1 MFAQPRNEVD
11 RVEWNPSRWKFL
23 QSAQGMRYK
32 PLGNSGLKVSAV
44 GFGTCQLRMVPQ
56 RQAVE
61 TLKRGFELGVNFV
74 HTAPD
79 YEGAEDLVAQAIE
92 ESGRRVIVFTQ
103 GYGNPAHFEWL
114 FEMACLRAK
123 KKTLDVFGIACVED
137 RESLNENVWGP
148 GGMIEFLLRKKRDGR
163 LRSIFA
169 ESHGTPEYI
178 RRLIESRVFDSI
190 LLAYNTLGFHALSYC
205 PEPPATFE
213 NVPRNK
219 LEIFPLARKHNVSI
233 LLMKSLGGGLL
244 CPGKAFPSRVRFS
257 AEQNPLAAGDILRYL
272 LQDPDITAVVP
283 GTASVEEAEENAKA
297 GFVEL
302 PINGEQEKKVEAASA
317 EMLQSLCT
325 RCGCCDALC
334 SRKLPVSWLFRDAY
348 ISGIGS
354 ETFETLD
361 RLQYFHLHPNEASTC
376 GTCDDVTCECPA
388 GLDVKSELTR
398 VHSAM
403 VELKE
408 AGRLPLT
415 PSEIAEQQTRGPWG
429 AKSILADIP
438 ATWTRGASQLC
449 RVWWENAGALKWIPA
464 NHWTKYTGLNL
475 VAKIGDA
482 QQTVALRH
490 EVEPDT
496 RTHFTFE
503 MTAPREPGCYSLQLF
518 LKSAGVDIQYSSD
531 EDLEICS
538 FRVLVK

>member
-1 MFAQPRNEVD
+1 MQ
-11 RVEWNPSRWKFL
+11 
-23 QSAQGMRYK
+23 YK

-79 YEGAEDLVAQAIE
+79 YEGAEDIVAQAIE
-92 ESGRRVIVFTQ
+92 ESGRRVMVFTQ

-148 GGMIEFLLRKKRDGR
+148 GGMIEFLLQKKREGR

-178 RRLIESRVFDSI
+178 MKLIESRVFDSI
-190 LLAYNTLGFHALSYC
+190 LLAYNTLGFHALSYF

-213 NVPRNK
+213 NVQRNR
-219 LEIFPLARKHNVSI
+219 LEIFPLARRHNVSI
-233 LLMKSLGGGLL
+233 LLMKSLGGGLS

-257 AEQNPLAAGDILRYL
+257 AEQNPLAAGEILRYL
-272 LQDPDITAVVP
+272 LQDPDVTAVVP
-283 GTASVEEAEENAKA
+283 GTASVEEAGENAEA
-297 GFVEL
+297 GFAKRPV
-302 PINGEQEKKVEAASA
+302 NAEQQRKVEAAST

-325 RCGCCDALC
+325 RCGHCDTLC

-348 ISGIGS
+348 VSGIGS

-361 RLQYFHLHPNEASTC
+361 RLQYFHLHPGEASTC

-388 GLDVKSELTR
+388 GLDVKSELMR
-398 VHSAM
+398 VHAAM
-403 VELKE
+403 IELKE
-408 AGRLPLT
+408 AGALPLT
-415 PSEIAEQQTRGPWG
+415 PSEIAQQQPRGPWS
-429 AKSILADIP
+429 AKTILAEIP
-438 ATWTRGASQLC
+438 ATWGRGASQLC
-449 RVWWENAGALKWIPA
+449 RVWWENAGDVKWVPA
-464 NHWTKYTGLNL
+464 NHWTKHTGLNL
-475 VAKIGDA
+475 VAKMGHA

-490 EVEPDT
+490 EVEPHT
-496 RTHFTFE
+496 RTHFSFE

-518 LKSAGVDIQYSSD
+518 LKSVGAGIHIQHSSD

-538 FRVLVK
+538 FPVQVK